1 MTQVAIIG
9 AGMHPCGRHP
19 DKTFADIAFTAA
31 QNALDDAGANWTDIQ
46 AFFAS
51 HTRQG
56 ISAGEI
62 IGQEFG
68 LTGIPMFNVEN
79 ACASG
84 TTAIHMATQAIKSG
98 AHDVVLVAGFEKMQ
112 RGVIGGI
119 GEPSSF
125 GARMG
130 LNVMPAMYALKAKK
144 HMHEFGT
151 TEEQMA
157 MVAVKNHKNGAL
169 NPIAQ
174 YRNEVT
180 LEEVMNSRLVCD
192 PIKLLECCPTSDG
205 AAAIVLASDKVARR
219 FTQKPLI
226 YVAGS
231 SVETSRYG
239 VDDWEAS
246 RRTAETAYEMAGI
259 GAGDIQLAE
268 CHDAFTIGE
277 IMHYEELGFCPIGE
291 GGRFIEEGHA
301 DITGKLPVNPSGGLK
316 ARGHP
321 LGMTGVAQ
329 VCEITWQMR
338 GEAGPRQVQND
349 PKAAITHTQ
358 GYGGVCAV
366 AVFKK

>member
-1 MTQVAIIG
+1 MTKVAIIG
-9 AGMHPCGRHP
+9 AGMHECGRFP
-19 DKTFADIAFTAA
+19 DKTFADLAFIAA
-31 QNALDDAGANWTDIQ
+31 QNALDDANAEWTDIQ
-46 AFFAS
+46 AFYAS

-68 LTGIPMFNVEN
+68 LTGIPMFNIEN

-84 TTAIHMATQAIKSG
+84 TTAIHAATQAIKSG
-98 AHDVVLVAGFEKMQ
+98 AHDVVLVAGFEKMP

-119 GEPSSF
+119 GEETSF
-125 GARMG
+125 GTRMG
-130 LNVMPAMYALKAKK
+130 LNVMPAMYALKAKR

-151 TEEQMA
+151 TEEQIA
-157 MVAVKNHKNGAL
+157 MVAVKNHKNGVH
-169 NPIAQ
+169 NPYAQ

-180 LEEVMNSRLVCD
+180 LEQVMNSRLVCD

-205 AAAIVLASDKVARR
+205 AAAIVLASEKVARK

-231 SVETSRYG
+231 SVQTSRYG
-239 VDDWEAS
+239 VDAWEAS
-246 RRTAETAYEMAGI
+246 RRTSETAYEMAGI
-259 GAGDIQLAE
+259 GAEDIQLAE

-291 GGRFIEEGHA
+291 GGRFVEEGHA
-301 DITGKLPVNPSGGLK
+301 SLTGKLPVNPSGGLK

-329 VCEITWQMR
+329 VCEVTWQMR
-338 GEAGPRQVQND
+338 GEAGARQVQND

-366 AVFKK
+366 TVLTK